1 MGKDPMDLRQL
12 EYFMA
17 IAHEGSISGAA
28 RKIRVA
34 QPTLSQQLRNLEEEL
49 GEPLLQRKPRGVEP
63 TAAGIILLEHAKLLI
78 DESAR
83 LRNRFDKRREIQQGR
98 LTLGIIPT
106 IAPYLLNR
114 ILPSFKRTH
123 SQIDIHIREA
133 KTNELIQ
140 LAVDGSI
147 EFAITSDINS
157 HDRKKW
163 SLTVREL
170 FREALVL
177 AAPRSSPIARSA
189 QALKPADLD
198 TAKIIHLGEGHCL
211 TEQTRKLC
219 RTIKGQAGLE
229 CDQLE
234 TAMAMVAAE
243 MGCAIVP
250 ELSIRS
256 RNIDAVSFRPF
267 AQPTPERRINLVKKR
282 AIPLTNAAKEFI
294 SLVSKLTA

>member
-1 MGKDPMDLRQL
+1 MDLRQL

-63 TAAGIILLEHAKLLI
+63 TAAGMILLEHAKLLI
-78 DESAR
+78 DESVR

-98 LTLGIIPT
+98 LNFGIIPT

-114 ILPSFKRTH
+114 ILPTFRRTH
-123 SQIDIHIREA
+123 PQIDIRIREA

-147 EFAITSDINS
+147 EFAITSDINT

-163 SLTVREL
+163 SPTVREL

-177 AAPRSSPIARSA
+177 ATPRSSPLARSTHA
-189 QALKPADLD
+189 PKPDDLE

-211 TEQTRKLC
+211 AEQTRKLC
-219 RTIKGQAGLE
+219 RTIKGEPGLE

-250 ELSIRS
+250 ELSIRT
-256 RNIDAVSFRPF
+256 RNIEAVSFRSF
-267 AQPTPERRINLVKKR
+267 SQPTPERRINLVKKR
-282 AIPLTNAAKEFI
+282 ANTLTNAAKEFI
-294 SLVSKLTA
+294 SLVGSLSN

>member
-49 GEPLLQRKPRGVEP
+49 GELLLQRKPRGVEP
-63 TAAGIILLEHAKLLI
+63 TAAGMILLEHAKLLI

-189 QALKPADLD
+189 QAPKPADLD

-211 TEQTRKLC
+211 AEQTRKLC

>member
-1 MGKDPMDLRQL
+1 MGKKPMDLKQL

-34 QPTLSQQLRNLEEEL
+34 QPTLSQQLRNLEDEL

-63 TAAGIILLEHAKLLI
+63 TAAGMILLEHAKLLI

-106 IAPYLLNR
+106 IAPYLLNK
-114 ILPSFKRTH
+114 ILPTFRRTH
-123 SQIDIHIREA
+123 PQIDIRIREA

-147 EFAITSDINS
+147 EFAITSDIS
-157 HDRKKW
+157 GHDRKKW

-177 AAPRSSPIARSA
+177 AAPRTSPIARSA
-189 QALKPADLD
+189 HAPKPADLD
-198 TAKIIHLGEGHCL
+198 TARLIHLGEGHCL
-211 TEQTRKLC
+211 AEQTRKLC

-256 RNIDAVSFRPF
+256 RNIDAVSLRPF
-267 AQPTPERRINLVKKR
+267 SQPTPERRINLVKKR
-282 AIPLTNAAKEFI
+282 AIPLANAAKEFI
-294 SLVSKLTA
+294 SLVGNFSA

>member
-1 MGKDPMDLRQL
+1 MGKKLMDLRQL
-12 EYFMA
+12 EYFTA
-17 IAHEGSISGAA
+17 IAQEGSISGAA

-63 TAAGIILLEHAKLLI
+63 TAAGLILLEHAKLLI

-106 IAPYLLNR
+106 IAPCLLNK
-114 ILPSFKRTH
+114 ILPSFRRNH
-123 SQIDIHIREA
+123 PQIDIRIREA
-133 KTNELIQ
+133 KTHDLIQ

-147 EFAITSDINS
+147 EFAITSDINA

-177 AAPRSSPIARSA
+177 AAPRSSPLARASHA
-189 QALKPADLD
+189 PKPVDLE

-211 TEQTRKLC
+211 AEQTRKLC
-219 RTIKGQAGLE
+219 RTIKGEAGLE

-250 ELSIRS
+250 ELSVRA
-256 RNIDAVSFRPF
+256 RHNDAVSFRPF
-267 AQPTPERRINLVKKR
+267 SQPAPERRINLVKKR
-282 AIPLTNAAKEFI
+282 ATPLSQAAREFI
-294 SLVSKLTA
+294 NLIGKLPD

>member
-1 MGKDPMDLRQL
+1 MELRQL

-63 TAAGIILLEHAKLLI
+63 TAAGMILLEHAKLLI

-98 LTLGIIPT
+98 LNFGIIPT

-114 ILPSFKRTH
+114 ILPTFRRTH
-123 SQIDIHIREA
+123 PQIDIRIREA

-147 EFAITSDINS
+147 EFAITSDINT
-157 HDRKKW
+157 HDRNKW

-177 AAPRSSPIARSA
+177 ATPRSSPLARSTHA
-189 QALKPADLD
+189 PKPDDLK

-211 TEQTRKLC
+211 AEQTRKLC
-219 RTIKGQAGLE
+219 RTIKGEPGLE

-234 TAMAMVAAE
+234 TAVAMVAAE

-250 ELSIRS
+250 ELSIRT
-256 RNIDAVSFRPF
+256 RNIEAVSFRSF
-267 AQPTPERRINLVKKR
+267 SQPTPERRINLVKKR
-282 AIPLTNAAKEFI
+282 ANTLTNAAKEFI
-294 SLVSKLTA
+294 SLVGSLSN

>member
-1 MGKDPMDLRQL
+1 MGKKPMDLRQL

-63 TAAGIILLEHAKLLI
+63 TAAGMILLEHAKLLI

-98 LTLGIIPT
+98 LNFGIIPT

-114 ILPSFKRTH
+114 ILPTFRRTH
-123 SQIDIHIREA
+123 PQIDIRIREA

-147 EFAITSDINS
+147 EFAITSDINT

-177 AAPRSSPIARSA
+177 AAPRSSPIARST
-189 QALKPADLD
+189 QAPKPSDLE
-198 TAKIIHLGEGHCL
+198 TAKLIHLGEGHCL
-211 TEQTRKLC
+211 AEQTRKLC
-219 RTIKGQAGLE
+219 RTIKSQAGLE

-243 MGCAIVP
+243 MGYAIVP
-250 ELSIRS
+250 ELSIRT
-256 RNIDAVSFRPF
+256 RNIDAVSFRSF
-267 AQPTPERRINLVKKR
+267 SQPTPERRINLVKKR
-282 AIPLTNAAKEFI
+282 ANTLTNAAKEFI
-294 SLVSKLTA
+294 SLVGSLSN

>member
-1 MGKDPMDLRQL
+1 MGKKLMDLRQL

-63 TAAGIILLEHAKLLI
+63 TAAGMILLEHAKLLI

-98 LTLGIIPT
+98 LNFGIIPT

-114 ILPSFKRTH
+114 ILPTFRRTH
-123 SQIDIHIREA
+123 PQIDIRIREA

-147 EFAITSDINS
+147 EFAITSDINT

-177 AAPRSSPIARSA
+177 AAPRSSPIARST
-189 QALKPADLD
+189 QAPKPSDLE
-198 TAKIIHLGEGHCL
+198 TAKLIHLGEGHCL
-211 TEQTRKLC
+211 AEQTRKLC
-219 RTIKGQAGLE
+219 RTIKSQAGLE

-243 MGCAIVP
+243 MGYAIVP
-250 ELSIRS
+250 ELSIRT
-256 RNIDAVSFRPF
+256 RNIDAVSFRSF
-267 AQPTPERRINLVKKR
+267 SQPTPERRINLVKKR
-282 AIPLTNAAKEFI
+282 ANTLTNAAKEFI
-294 SLVSKLTA
+294 SLVGSLSN

>member
-63 TAAGIILLEHAKLLI
+63 TAAGMILLEHAKLLI

-189 QALKPADLD
+189 QAPKPADLD

-211 TEQTRKLC
+211 AEQTRKLC

>member
-1 MGKDPMDLRQL
+1 MGKKLMDLKQL

-34 QPTLSQQLRNLEEEL
+34 QPTLSQQLRNLEDEL

-63 TAAGIILLEHAKLLI
+63 TAAGMILLEHAKLLI

-106 IAPYLLNR
+106 IAPYLLNK
-114 ILPSFKRTH
+114 ILPTFRRSH
-123 SQIDIHIREA
+123 PQIDIRIREA

-147 EFAITSDINS
+147 EFAITSDIS
-157 HDRKKW
+157 GHDRKKW

-170 FREALVL
+170 FRETLVL

-189 QALKPADLD
+189 QAPKPADLD
-198 TAKIIHLGEGHCL
+198 TARLIHLGEGHCL
-211 TEQTRKLC
+211 AEQTRKLC
-219 RTIKGQAGLE
+219 HTIKGQAGLE

-256 RNIDAVSFRPF
+256 RNIDAVSIRPF
-267 AQPTPERRINLVKKR
+267 SQPTPERRINLVKKR
-282 AIPLTNAAKEFI
+282 AIPLTNAAKEFV
-294 SLVSKLTA
+294 SLVGSLSA

>member
-1 MGKDPMDLRQL
+1 MELRQL

-63 TAAGIILLEHAKLLI
+63 TAAGMILLEHAKLLI

-98 LTLGIIPT
+98 LNFGIIPT

-114 ILPSFKRTH
+114 ILPTFRRTH
-123 SQIDIHIREA
+123 PQIDIRIREA

-147 EFAITSDINS
+147 EFAITSDINT

-177 AAPRSSPIARSA
+177 ATPRSSPLARSTHA
-189 QALKPADLD
+189 PKPDDLK

-211 TEQTRKLC
+211 AEQTRKLC
-219 RTIKGQAGLE
+219 RTIKGEPGLE

-234 TAMAMVAAE
+234 TAVAMVAAE

-250 ELSIRS
+250 ELSIRT
-256 RNIDAVSFRPF
+256 RNIEAVSFRSF
-267 AQPTPERRINLVKKR
+267 SQPTPERRINLVKKR
-282 AIPLTNAAKEFI
+282 ANTLTNAAKEFI
-294 SLVSKLTA
+294 SLVGSLSN

>member
-1 MGKDPMDLRQL
+1 MGKKPMDLRQL

-63 TAAGIILLEHAKLLI
+63 TAAGMILLEHAKLLI

-98 LTLGIIPT
+98 LNFGIIPT

-114 ILPSFKRTH
+114 ILPTFRRTH
-123 SQIDIHIREA
+123 PQIDIRIREA

-147 EFAITSDINS
+147 EFAITSDINT

-177 AAPRSSPIARSA
+177 AAPRSSPIARST
-189 QALKPADLD
+189 QVPKPSDLE
-198 TAKIIHLGEGHCL
+198 TARLIHLGEGHCL
-211 TEQTRKLC
+211 AEQTRKLC
-219 RTIKGQAGLE
+219 RTIKSQAGLE

-250 ELSIRS
+250 ELSIRT
-256 RNIDAVSFRPF
+256 RNIDAVSFRSF
-267 AQPTPERRINLVKKR
+267 SQPTPERRINLVKKR
-282 AIPLTNAAKEFI
+282 ANTLTNAAKEFI
-294 SLVSKLTA
+294 SLVGSLSN

>member
-211 TEQTRKLC
+211 AEQTRKLC

-294 SLVSKLTA
+294 SLVCKLTA

>member
-1 MGKDPMDLRQL
+1 MGKKLMDLRQL

-63 TAAGIILLEHAKLLI
+63 TAAGMILLEHAKLLI

-83 LRNRFDKRREIQQGR
+83 LRNRFDKRREIQPGR

-106 IAPYLLNR
+106 IAPYLLNK
-114 ILPSFKRTH
+114 ILPTFRSTH
-123 SQIDIHIREA
+123 PQIDIRIREA

-147 EFAITSDINS
+147 ELAITSDIS
-157 HDRKKW
+157 GHDRKKW

-177 AAPRSSPIARSA
+177 AAPRTSPIARSA
-189 QALKPADLD
+189 HTPKPADLD
-198 TAKIIHLGEGHCL
+198 TARLIHLGEGHCL
-211 TEQTRKLC
+211 AEQTRKLC

-250 ELSIRS
+250 ELSIRT

-267 AQPTPERRINLVKKR
+267 SQPTPERRINLVKKR

-294 SLVSKLTA
+294 SLVGSLSA